1 MSATHPPTAGSSP
14 IPTIEPF
21 EMPGTGGLVIR
32 GEARVA
38 DRARGSVVLVH
49 GFKGFARFSFFP
61 RLADRLAAAGLN
73 AVTFNF
79 SGSGVGEDME
89 TFSEPAAFAENTYAR
104 ELHDLGRVLAESER
118 RGWVGPQC
126 GLFGHSR
133 GGGVA
138 LLQAARDVRVRALV
152 TWSAIAT
159 VKRWTDAQRDEWRER
174 GYMEVQNSRTGQT
187 FRVNRAL
194 LDEVEEHHHGRL
206 NLRMAAATL
215 LCPWL
220 IVHGDADETVP
231 YSEGE
236 ELLEASDGRAEH
248 LRLSGGTHGFN
259 VAHGNP
265 ASSPQ
270 LDEAMDHTVR
280 FFVERLV
287 ARS

>member
-1 MSATHPPTAGSSP
+1 MSAPTAAGPSSV
-14 IPTIEPF
+14 PTLEPF
-21 EMPGTGGLVIR
+21 EIPGTGGYVIR

-38 DRARGSVVLVH
+38 QKARGSVVLAH
-49 GFKGFARFSFFP
+49 GFKGFARFAFFP

-89 TFSEPAAFAENTYAR
+89 TFTDPDAFAENTYAR

-152 TWSAIAT
+152 TWSAIAS
-159 VKRWTDAQRDEWRER
+159 VKRWTVVQMDEWRER
-174 GYMEVQNSRTGQT
+174 GYVEIPNSRTGQT
-187 FRVNRAL
+187 FRVTTAL

-206 NLRMAAATL
+206 NLRMAASTL

-231 YSEGE
+231 FAEAE
-236 ELLEASDGRAEH
+236 QLVEASEGRAEL
-248 LRLSGGTHGFN
+248 LRVKGGSHVFN
-259 VAHGNP
+259 VAHGKP

>member
-1 MSATHPPTAGSSP
+1 MSTATAARSPSVPSLERFETPGRGSR
-14 IPTIEPF
+14 
-21 EMPGTGGLVIR
+21 VIR

-38 DRARGSVVLVH
+38 HHARGSVVLVH
-49 GFKGFARFSFFP
+49 GFKGFARFAFLP
-61 RLADRLAAAGLN
+61 WLADRLAAAGLS

-89 TFSEPAAFAENTYAR
+89 TFSDPDAFAENTYAR
-104 ELHDLGRVLAESER
+104 ELHDLGLVLAESER

-133 GGGVA
+133 GYV
-138 LLQAARDVRVRALV
+138 
-152 TWSAIAT
+152 
-159 VKRWTDAQRDEWRER
+159 
-174 GYMEVQNSRTGQT
+174 EVPNARTGQT
-187 FRVNRAL
+187 FRVNTSL
-194 LDEVEEHHHGRL
+194 LDEVAEHHQGRL
-206 NLRMAAATL
+206 NLRVAAATL

-231 YSEGE
+231 YEEGE
-236 ELLEASDGRAEH
+236 QLLAASDGRAEL
-248 LRLSGGTHGFN
+248 LRIRGGTHVFN
-259 VAHGNP
+259 VAHGKP
-265 ASSPQ
+265 TTSPQ

>member
-1 MSATHPPTAGSSP
+1 MSASTAAGSSSVP
-14 IPTIEPF
+14 ALEPF
-21 EMPGTGGLVIR
+21 EIPGTGGYVIR

-38 DRARGSVVLVH
+38 HEARGSVVLVH
-49 GFKGFARFSFFP
+49 GFKGFARFAFFP
-61 RLADRLAAAGLN
+61 RLADRLASAGLN

-89 TFSEPAAFAENTYAR
+89 TFTDPDAFAENTYAR

-152 TWSAIAT
+152 TWSAIAS
-159 VKRWTDAQRDEWRER
+159 VKRWTDVQMDEWRAR
-174 GYMEVQNSRTGQT
+174 GYVEIPNSRTGQT
-187 FRVNRAL
+187 FRVNTAL

-206 NLRMAAATL
+206 NLRMAASTL

-231 YSEGE
+231 VAEGE
-236 ELLEASDGRAEH
+236 QLLEASEGRAEL
-248 LRLSGGTHGFN
+248 LRVKGGSHVFN
-259 VAHGNP
+259 VAHGKP